1 MYSLGGDWKF
11 LAYICG
17 LAAANQ
23 NFACSW
29 CKCLRHER
37 FDINKKWSLTDKSLR
52 ARDSHKIGKHAESKQ
67 HNCKTNLLFDFI
79 PIDRVI
85 IDTLHLF
92 LRISDNV
99 IKLLIRGLHRK
110 DAIDKV
116 STFSNGF
123 VEIGI
128 TSWLGMRNLLKNL
141 ELILNGKSIGTP
153 RSWSTEIL
161 LDLKNSWF

>member
-23 NFACSW
+23 NFACIW

-52 ARDSHKIGKHAESKQ
+52 ARDSHEIGKHAESKQ

-116 STFSNGF
+116 STFSNG
-123 VEIGI
+123 
-128 TSWLGMRNLLKNL
+128 LLK
-141 ELILNGKSIGTP
+141 
-153 RSWSTEIL
+153 WV
-161 LDLKNSWF
+161 

>member
-23 NFACSW
+23 NFACIW

-79 PIDRVI
+79 PIDHVI
-85 IDTLHLF
+85 IDTLHMF
-92 LRISDNV
+92 LRISDNL
-99 IKLLIRGLHRK
+99 IELLIGDFTEKMLLTRYLLFQMGLSK
-110 DAIDKV
+110 
-116 STFSNGF
+116 
-123 VEIGI
+123 
-128 TSWLGMRNLLKNL
+128 
-141 ELILNGKSIGTP
+141 
-153 RSWSTEIL
+153 
-161 LDLKNSWF
+161 